1 MGIETKIYE
10 LRKKAGLSQEE
21 LGFILN
27 VTRQTVSKWET
38 GQSLPEIDK
47 VNSLCDYFQIS
58 ADELLRD
65 QVIEQEKANKRDDL
79 KEIEV
84 RAKKIPY
91 LTLAIFTFIFA
102 VLLIPIMNELR
113 VSSNIEAA
121 IVALVISLSIYFLV
135 NGLKKSKK

>member
-65 QVIEQEKANKRDDL
+65 QVIEQENANKRDDL

-91 LTLAIFTFIFA
+91 LTLAIFTFILA

>member
-21 LGFILN
+21 LGFMLN

-65 QVIEQEKANKRDDL
+65 QVIEQENANKRDDL